1 MRDEIEKIH
10 EAGAE
15 LVVVGSGTPEQAGWF
30 AEDARLTAP
39 IFTDPTLEVHRGLAL
54 RRGVAGILDP
64 RALARAAGAWLRGF
78 RQSGMQGDATELGGL
93 FVVGAGGTLIY
104 EYRAR
109 FAGDVPKADHFLSA
123 LESPGDTLR

>member
-1 MRDEIEKIH
+1 LRDEIEKIH

-30 AEDARLTAP
+30 AEDARLTTP
-39 IFTDPTLEVHRGLAL
+39 IFTDPSLEVHRGLAL
-54 RRGVAGILDP
+54 RRGISGILDP
-64 RALARAAGAWLRGF
+64 RALFRAARAWLRGF

-93 FVVGAGGTLIY
+93 FVIGAGGKLIY

-109 FAGDVPKADHFLSA
+109 FAGDSPRAKDFLP
-123 LESPGDTLR
+123 LL